1 MAQYLPSRAAVF
13 FLAAVLQFYS
23 GPASAGNSRV
33 PKSERFA
40 PTWDETR
47 NEWQTAAEQL
57 EESDSHQTRMVNS
70 DVTLENEYP
79 YMVS

>member
-13 FLAAVLQFYS
+13 FLAAVLLFYS
-23 GPASAGNSRV
+23 CPASAGNRV
-33 PKSERFA
+33 PKTERFA
-40 PTWDETR
+40 PTSDETR

-57 EESDSHQTRMVNS
+57 EEIDSDQTRMINS

>member
-13 FLAAVLQFYS
+13 FLLAAVLLFYS
-23 GPASAGNSRV
+23 GPASGNSRV
-33 PKSERFA
+33 PKTERFA
-40 PTWDETR
+40 PTSDETR
-47 NEWQTAAEQL
+47 NEWQTAEQL
-57 EESDSHQTRMVNS
+57 EESDSHQTRMINS